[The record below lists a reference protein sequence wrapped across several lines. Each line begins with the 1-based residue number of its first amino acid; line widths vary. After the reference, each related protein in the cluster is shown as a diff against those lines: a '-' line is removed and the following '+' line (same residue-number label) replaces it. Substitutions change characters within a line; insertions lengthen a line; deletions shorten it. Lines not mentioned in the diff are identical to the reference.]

1 MAKSRS
7 IAQRMKDRTRDLDT
21 ATDYMTAGKAPPKVG
36 GARAPKPMGKGKPKK
51 RK

>member
-1 MAKSRS
+1 MAKPRS

-21 ATDYMTAGKAPPKVG
+21 AQGYMEAGKAPPKVG